1 MACPTNTEI
10 CELETHEMDCV
21 GGGIPLVLA
30 GYLAFHGAKAAYAA
44 GVAAGAGVTLYA
56 IFDD

>member
-1 MACPTNTEI
+1 
-10 CELETHEMDCV
+10 MDCV